1 MKRIILICLL
11 ACLIIVPMA
20 ESQIFK
26 YESRGKRDPFVPLI
40 GQDKAA
46 AAGLIDVTSVE
57 DIRIEGIA
65 VGTDGKRT
73 AIMNGELMKEKGKAG
88 EIEVVKIDPKSVTIL
103 ISGKEFK
110 VKLPEEGGPK
120 SE

>member
-1 MKRIILICLL
+1 M
-11 ACLIIVPMA
+11 VPMA
-20 ESQIFK
+20 ESQIFR
-26 YESRGKRDPFVPLI
+26 YESHGKRDPFVPLI

-57 DIRIEGIA
+57 DIKIEGIA
-65 VGTDGKRT
+65 VRADGKRT
-73 AIMNGELMKEKGKAG
+73 AIINGELMKENDKVG
-88 EIEVVKIDPKSVTIL
+88 EVEVVKIDPRSVTIL

-110 VKLPEEGGPK
+110 VKLPEEGGSK

>member
-1 MKRIILICLL
+1 MKRIVLGCLL
-11 ACLIIVPMA
+11 ACLIMVPMA
-20 ESQIFK
+20 ESQVFK

-57 DIRIEGIA
+57 DIRMEGIA
-65 VGTDGKRT
+65 LRADGKRT
-73 AIMNGELMKEKGKAG
+73 AIINGELTKEKDKIG
-88 EIEVVKIDPKSVTIL
+88 EVEVIKIDPKSVTLL

-120 SE
+120 E